1 MVRWV
6 RIDVIGNGRFR
17 QSYTIFFNLY
27 VAPGPQ
33 EKGGRGTPTPVQYTP
48 GGPHA
53 PWTYVEARDRVL
65 N

>member
-1 MVRWV
+1 MVRRV

-17 QSYTIFFNLY
+17 QGYTIFFNLY

-33 EKGGRGTPTPVQYTP
+33 EKGAGYPHPSPVCP
-48 GGPHA
+48 RRSPA

-65 N
+65 D